1 MLLAERTFDINI
13 SSKFISSNYL
23 RGKIDGLHNKKQ
35 QKDDFIRPIGD
46 HPNLPPSVDKPVR
59 WFYLCQRQMRSNKL
73 TFVKADI
80 NCQHQYEMRLLVV

>member
-35 QKDDFIRPIGD
+35 QKDMILLVTIQTFLHQLSNLSDDFIFVR
-46 HPNLPPSVDKPVR
+46 DKCALINSLLLRLTLIVSIN
-59 WFYLCQRQMRSNKL
+59 MRCA
-73 TFVKADI
+73 F
-80 NCQHQYEMRLLVV
+80 